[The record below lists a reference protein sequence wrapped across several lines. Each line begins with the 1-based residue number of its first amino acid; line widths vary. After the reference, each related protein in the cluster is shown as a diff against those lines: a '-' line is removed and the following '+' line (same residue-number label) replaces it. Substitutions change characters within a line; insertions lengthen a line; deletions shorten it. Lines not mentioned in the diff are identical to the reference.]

1 MGKNNDTS
9 AYRSGHKGGKLLPA
23 LCSVAGTLI
32 LVSVIAVCIPIT
44 VPKLMGYEIY
54 DIVSGSME
62 PEIPIGSVIYV
73 KAAAPE
79 DIQEGDVIAFRR
91 GYPQESGMDG
101 MMSGEGIGQDGFPGS
116 GVDGAGVSVP
126 GGTGQ
131 DAFPGSGVNAQEG
144 FSGSGAETGTE
155 GMAPGSGTGADGMVF
170 ETEGAVVCHRVVRN
184 QIVEGWFETKGDAN
198 EQADMNKI
206 PYGDLIGR
214 VTYHIPVL
222 GGLMALLTGTVGKMY
237 MVCFA
242 ACGAMLNMLA
252 GRMRE
257 RNRRD
262 LQQELEKEL
271 KETKGAL

>member
-1 MGKNNDTS
+1 MSKNNDTS
-9 AYRSGHKGGKLLPA
+9 AYRSGHKGGKFLPA
-23 LCSVAGTLI
+23 LCSVSGTLI

-44 VPKLMGYEIY
+44 MPKLMGYEIY

-73 KAAAPE
+73 KSAAPE

-91 GYPQESGMDG
+91 GYPQEAGPESL
-101 MMSGEGIGQDGFPGS
+101 MSVEGNGQD
-116 GVDGAGVSVP
+116 
-126 GGTGQ
+126 
-131 DAFPGSGVNAQEG
+131 G
-144 FSGSGAETGTE
+144 FSGSGAENGME
-155 GMAPGSGTGADGMVF
+155 GMAPEIGDGVDGMLA

-206 PYGDLIGR
+206 PYDDLIGR